1 MIALWTAPQGGAW
14 TRLPGPVTAWSILR
28 TDRLGKDSFRVEL
41 ADAALPDGRLRFSAR
56 VDGVGWFTGLAD
68 EVLRTESG
76 AGRRL
81 VLRGRGMDALL
92 EDCEFDAQTG
102 TGITPAALATRVLQ
116 PVGLSAWSD
125 AQSATGTLKTALG
138 STGSS
143 IVQDYCASGR
153 APAAAY
159 AGRRPGVPD
168 DRAQER
174 RHGAAGRHGAGALRA
189 GAGGHRRA
197 PRRGNDLRK
206 SGGRPR
212 NALAQRTG
220 LAAAAEFARSMR
232 GRDAV
237 RLTLPGT
244 HALEPG
250 TTAEYG
256 GPDADAHGLRP
267 PRQRGRHYHGADAG
281 GNLGGGIVGT
291 L

>member
-143 IVQDYCASGR
+143 IVQDYCAS
-153 APAAAY
+153 
-159 AGRRPGVPD
+159 AGHARP
-168 DRAQER
+168 
-174 RHGAAGRHGAGALRA
+174 RA
-189 GAGGHRRA
+189 GHDGGVW
-197 PRRGNDLRK
+197 
-206 SGGRPR
+206 RP
-212 NALAQRTG
+212 
-220 LAAAAEFARSMR
+220 
-232 GRDAV
+232 
-237 RLTLPGT
+237 
-244 HALEPG
+244 H
-250 TTAEYG
+250 
-256 GPDADAHGLRP
+256 ADAHGLRP
-267 PRQRGRHYHGADAG
+267 PRQRGRHYHGAGAG
-281 GNLGGGIVGT
+281 GTLSGASLARGRGGDSQARRITVDHCR
-291 L
+291 LPIKRYAPL

>member
-1 MIALWTAPQGGAW
+1 MIALWTAPQDGAW

-125 AQSATGTLKTALG
+125 AQSAAGTLKTALG

-143 IVQDYCASGR
+143 IVQDYCAS
-153 APAAAY
+153 
-159 AGRRPGVPD
+159 AG
-168 DRAQER
+168 
-174 RHGAAGRHGAGALRA
+174 L
-189 GAGGHRRA
+189 
-197 PRRGNDLRK
+197 L
-206 SGGRPR
+206 
-212 NALAQRTG
+212 
-220 LAAAAEFARSMR
+220 
-232 GRDAV
+232 
-237 RLTLPGT
+237 
-244 HALEPG
+244 
-250 TTAEYG
+250 
-256 GPDADAHGLRP
+256 P
-267 PRQRGRHYHGADAG
+267 PRMLADGRIFQEYSRC
-281 GNLGGGIVGT
+281 
-291 L
+291 

>member
-1 MIALWTAPQGGAW
+1 MIALWTAPQDGAW

-125 AQSATGTLKTALG
+125 AQSAAGTLKTALG

-143 IVQDYCASGR
+143 IVQDYCASAGLLPPRMLADGR
-153 APAAAY
+153 VCLTAA
-159 AGRRPGVPD
+159 RRSGGT
-168 DRAQER
+168 ALQ
-174 RHGAAGRHGAGALRA
+174 GGHGAGALRA

-197 PRRGNDLRK
+197 PRRGHDLRK

-220 LAAAAEFARSMR
+220 WPAAAEFARSMR

-256 GPDADAHGLRP
+256 GRTLTLTDCALR
-267 PRQRGRHYHGADAG
+267 GSAAG
-281 GNLGGGIVGT
+281 ITTELT
-291 L
+291 LAAI

>member
-143 IVQDYCASGR
+143 IVQDYCASAGLLPPRMLADGR
-153 APAAAY
+153 VCLTA
-159 AGRRPGVPD
+159 
-168 DRAQER
+168 
-174 RHGAAGRHGAGALRA
+174 ALRA

-197 PRRGNDLRK
+197 PRRGHDLRK

-212 NALAQRTG
+212 NALAQCAG
-220 LAAAAEFARSMR
+220 LARRGGICPVHARS
-232 GRDAV
+232 GRRAPDPA
-237 RLTLPGT
+237 G
-244 HALEPG
+244 HARPRAG
-250 TTAEYG
+250 HDG
-256 GPDADAHGLRP
+256 GVWRPHADAHGLRP
-267 PRQRGRHYHGADAG
+267 LRQRGGHYHGADAG
-281 GNLGGGIVGT
+281 GNLGGASLARGRGGA
-291 L
+291 

>member
-14 TRLPGPVTAWSILR
+14 TRLPGPVMAWSILR

-143 IVQDYCASGR
+143 IVQDYAPSAGSCRR
-153 APAAAY
+153 ACCRT
-159 AGRRPGVPD
+159 AGMPD
-168 DRAQER
+168 GDAQKR
-174 RHGAAGRHGAGALRA
+174 RHGAAGRHRYGVRSERALAGIGVLHAAERPTKIRRAAAKRA
-189 GAGGHRRA
+189 GAAHWA
-197 PRRGNDLRK
+197 ARRG
-206 SGGRPR
+206 GICPVH
-212 NALAQRTG
+212 
-220 LAAAAEFARSMR
+220 ARS
-232 GRDAV
+232 DAV
-237 RLTLPGT
+237 RLTLPARTPSSRARRGV
-244 HALEPG
+244 A
-250 TTAEYG
+250 A
-256 GPDADAHGLRP
+256 DADAHGLRP
-267 PRQRGRHYHGADAG
+267 PRRAAALPRLRCA
-281 GNLGGGIVGT
+281 I
-291 L
+291 